1 MNHTRAFSPK
11 TIKQLSKKGISI
23 ISTQAV
29 PAFEGD
35 IYFSGVAYMLSYKN
49 TGFLRTHSQVI
60 VLANS
65 SWNPETDLI

>member
-11 TIKQLSKKGISI
+11 TIKQLNKKGISI
-23 ISTQAV
+23 TGTQAA

-35 IYFSGVAYMLSYKN
+35 AYFSGVVYMLTYKDAA
-49 TGFLRTHSQVI
+49 FLRTHSQVI
-60 VLANS
+60 ILANS